1 VVAPAR
7 GVGKRAAAG
16 FGNGVGRAI
25 LCRRRV
31 AGFKE
36 PRREE
41 RKTTNFNDA
50 RADEVIK

>member
-1 VVAPAR
+1 
-7 GVGKRAAAG
+7 VGSQ
-16 FGNGVGRAI
+16 V
-25 LCRRRV
+25 
-31 AGFKE
+31 FKD